1 MSYLYFNYLC
11 LAQCSQ
17 EGFKYVV
24 GYVQRKVKKK
34 FPGLDLPEGV
44 HHDAGWIE
52 HLSRGG
58 LTVPNNNLVSLCKKL
73 GSQFSLFHGDNID
86 MEPEPI
92 ERLLNVI
99 LSELPRDHETVYI
112 CTLFVKVRFFNRI
125 KLLNVQI
132 KTAESSEKV
141 RAMKQTAQH
150 AL

>member
-1 MSYLYFNYLC
+1 MRLFR
-11 LAQCSQ
+11 
-17 EGFKYVV
+17 YVV

-52 HLSRGG
+52 QLSRGG
-58 LTVPNNNLVSLCKKL
+58 LTAPNNNLVSLCKKL
-73 GSQFSLFHGDNID
+73 DSQFILFHGDKID

-112 CTLFVKVRFFNRI
+112 CTLFVKVRQI
-125 KLLNVQI
+125 KLLNVQL

-141 RAMKQTAQH
+141 RAMKQTA
-150 AL
+150 

>member
-1 MSYLYFNYLC
+1 M
-11 LAQCSQ
+11 
-17 EGFKYVV
+17 
-24 GYVQRKVKKK
+24 
-34 FPGLDLPEGV
+34 
-44 HHDAGWIE
+44 I
-52 HLSRGG
+52 
-58 LTVPNNNLVSLCKKL
+58 
-73 GSQFSLFHGDNID
+73 LFHGDKID

-112 CTLFVKVRFFNRI
+112 CTLFVEVRFVNRI
-125 KLLNVQI
+125 KLLNVQL